1 MRTLFLKA
9 ADSKTHIDAV
19 FVELPAFERH
29 RSKYMDDRTYSDFQQ
44 ELLRKPDAG
53 EVIQGTGGLR
63 KVRFKDPN
71 RGKGKR
77 SGIRVIYYWWV
88 QENEFLLF
96 TMYGKD
102 EMADLTPKQRQQ
114 LAAALK
120 NEKER
125 RGGESE

>member
-1 MRTLFLKA
+1 M
-9 ADSKTHIDAV
+9 DAV

-29 RSKYMDDRTYSDFQQ
+29 RSEYMDDRTYSDFQQ

-102 EMADLTPKQRQQ
+102 EMTDLTQKQRQQ

-125 RGGESE
+125 RGGEGE

>member
-1 MRTLFLKA
+1 M
-9 ADSKTHIDAV
+9 DAV

-29 RSKYMDDRTYSDFQQ
+29 RSEYMDDRTYSDFQQ

-53 EVIQGTGGLR
+53 EVIQGTSGLR
-63 KVRFKDPN
+63 KVRFKDSN

-77 SGIRVIYYWWV
+77 GGIRVIYYWWV

-96 TMYGKD
+96 TVYGKD
-102 EMADLTPKQRQQ
+102 EMTDLTKKQKEK
-114 LAAALK
+114 LASALN

-125 RGGESE
+125 REHEKERRGEER